1 MKALLI
7 DVVNQ
12 TITEVEIEHTKEIY
26 NLIGNGCHTF
36 CAPVDFPNRDT
47 LFTDDEALFAEN
59 IQGCFSMEGWAYPIV
74 GNAVILGSDEE
85 GDTCDCK
92 SRPDDILEKLIW
104 GNKEAAE
111 MHRDSVLNSVPVVI
125 PINWS
130 DHNE

>member
-7 DVVNQ
+7 NVVDQ
-12 TITEVEIEHTKEIY
+12 TITEVHIEHTKEIY

-36 CAPVDFPNRDT
+36 CAPVDFPNGDT

-59 IQGCFSMEGWAYPIV
+59 IEGCFSMEGWAYPIV

-111 MHRDSVLNSVPVVI
+111 MHRDTALSTPPVI
-125 PINWS
+125 ISWTDS
-130 DHNE
+130 HE